1 MSIKPNRQKS
11 KYGSRKV
18 TIDGITFDSIREGKR
33 YKELKLL
40 ERAGKISHLLR
51 QTKFVL
57 IPSQYETVTVN
68 GKEKDRCIERACVY
82 IADFQY
88 LDKDGNLVV
97 EDCKGFKTEA
107 YKIKRKLMLQNYGI
121 KIRET

>member
-1 MSIKPNRQKS
+1 MMKPKYSKKS

-18 TIDGITFDSIREGKR
+18 TIDGITFDSIRECNR
-33 YKELKLL
+33 YEELKLL
-40 ERAGKISHLLR
+40 ERAGKITNLQR
-51 QTKFVL
+51 QVKYLL
-57 IPSQYETVTVN
+57 IPSQYEAVEVN
-68 GKEKDRCIERACVY
+68 GKQKNICVERACVY
-82 IADFQY
+82 VADFIY
-88 LDKDGNLVV
+88 MENGLLVV